1 MSCYLSSSCKKFLDG
16 TCHLNLGTFCI
27 RKFKEDSLFELAM
40 IDEKS
45 RDNISFFTYTED
57 PESEKDVFNT
67 ILSINKSIKDRI
79 SSGENFYLYSDKF
92 GNGKTL
98 SALSF
103 CKSYIDSIWIE
114 SDILCK
120 VLFIN
125 VPRFLLE
132 LKSNISKKSDYIEH
146 ISKNVLIADLV
157 VWDDIGSKLGTEFEI
172 ENMLSLINSRL
183 DLHKSNIYTSNILPE
198 NLSSVVGP
206 RLASRIIGL
215 SKLLRFDGYDKRGV
229 VAQ

>member
-1 MSCYLSSSCKKFLDG
+1 MTCYLADNCKKYING
-16 TCHLNLGTFCI
+16 NCHMNDDSFCI
-27 RKFKEDSLFELAM
+27 RKFKEDKLFDLAM
-40 IDEKS
+40 IDEVS
-45 RDNISFFTYTED
+45 RNRVNFFTYNED
-57 PESEKDVFNT
+57 PESEKNLFKRVID
-67 ILSINKSIKDRI
+67 INNDIKDLV
-79 SSGENFYLYSDKF
+79 SEGKNFYLYSDRC

-114 SDILCK
+114 TELSCR

-132 LKSNISKKSDYIEH
+132 LKANISQKSEYIAH
-146 ISKNVLIADLV
+146 ISNNVLSADLV

-172 ENMLSLINSRL
+172 ENMLSLINNRL
-183 DLHKSNIYTSNILPE
+183 DFHKSNIYTSNILPDQLE
-198 NLSSVVGP
+198 SVIGP
-206 RLASRIIGL
+206 RLASRIVGL
-215 SKLLRFDGYDKRGV
+215 SELLRFDGYDKRGV